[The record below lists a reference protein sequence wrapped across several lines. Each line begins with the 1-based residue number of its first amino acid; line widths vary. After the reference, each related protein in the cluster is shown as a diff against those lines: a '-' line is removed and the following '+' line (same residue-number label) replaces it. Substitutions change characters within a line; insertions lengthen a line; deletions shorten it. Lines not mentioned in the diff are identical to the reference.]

1 MMAAIAPHLPA
12 LPVVLPLLAAALL
25 LLVERRGIAPQRWI
39 AAVAMAALLAVVL
52 ALVLRVHDH
61 GLLVYLLGDWPAR
74 LGIALVADRLG
85 VLMVLATTLLAIPC
99 LLYAASGWDR
109 RALHFH
115 ALFQLQLA
123 GLNGAFLTGD
133 LFNLFVFFEVL
144 LIASYGL
151 LLSGGRGPRMRA
163 GLHYVAFNITAST
176 LFLVALG
183 LLYGLTGTLNMA
195 EMALR
200 VASADPGDLALIKAA
215 SGILLVVFC
224 AKAALLPMYVWLPRT
239 YKYAP
244 AAVAALFTVM
254 TKVGVYAVL
263 RVFSLVFGSE
273 AGALAGW
280 AWAWLL
286 PVGLATLVLGTLGA
300 MAALTL
306 RALVAWLVIASAA
319 TLFVAIALAT
329 PDTVGAGLYY
339 LVHSTFA
346 TAALFLVADMLRRR
360 RGAARDRLDQAA
372 QVPQAALLGGL
383 LVFGAVAVTGLPPL
397 SGFVAKFVLL
407 AAVPEGQAAWVWSVV
422 LATSL
427 MAIVALARAGTLLLW
442 EGPALAAAGN
452 PPQEPDRPSAEP
464 LAPHLAG
471 DPMSTGRARQL
482 QLAAVVLLL
491 GYGVAMAAF
500 ADPLLRFTRDAG
512 AQVLAPAE
520 LIDAVRGTRPQLR
533 EPSP

>member
-1 MMAAIAPHLPA
+1 MAHLPI
-12 LPVVLPLLAAALL
+12 LPILVPLLAAAVI
-25 LLVERRGIAPQRWI
+25 LLVERRGVVAQRI
-39 AAVAMAALLAVVL
+39 VATLGMAGLLSAALLLAV
-52 ALVLRVHDH
+52 AADAD
-61 GLLVYLLGDWPAR
+61 GTLVYLVGDWPAR

-85 VLMVLATTLLAIPC
+85 ALMVLATALLAIPC

-176 LFLVALG
+176 LFLVALA
-183 LLYGLTGTLNMA
+183 LLYGMTGTLNMA

-200 VASADPGDLALIKAA
+200 VADAPEGDRALLQAA

-224 AKAALLPMYVWLPRT
+224 GKAALLPMYVWLPKT

-263 RVFSLVFGSE
+263 RVFSLVFGAQ
-273 AGALAGW
+273 AGPMAGW
-280 AWAWLL
+280 AWDWLL
-286 PVGLATLVLGTLGA
+286 PLGLVTLLLGTLGA

-306 RALVAWLVIASAA
+306 RAMVAWLVIASAA
-319 TLFVAIALAT
+319 TLFVAFALAT
-329 PDTVGAGLYY
+329 PEAVGAGLYY

-346 TAALFLVADMLRRR
+346 TAALFLVADLVRRQ
-360 RGAARDRLDQAA
+360 RGGARDRIDLAA
-372 QVPQAALLGGL
+372 RLPQAPLLGTLL
-383 LVFGAVAVTGLPPL
+383 LVGAIAVTGLPPL
-397 SGFVAKFVLL
+397 SGFMGKFTLL
-407 AAVPEGQAAWVWSVV
+407 AAVPESEVGRVWSV
-422 LATSL
+422 LLLTSL
-427 MAIVALARAGTLLLW
+427 MAIVALARAGSMLFW
-442 EGPALAAAGN
+442 EGPALAARVGANGNGEAAGGDADDN
-452 PPQEPDRPSAEP
+452 GDAPGPGD
-464 LAPHLAG
+464 LATPV
-471 DPMSTGRARQL
+471 STRAQPL
-482 QLAAVVLLL
+482 QLVAVGLLL
-491 GYGVAMAAF
+491 AYGVGLSIF
-500 ADPLLRFTRDAG
+500 ADPVLRYARDA
-512 AQVLAPAE
+512 AAHALDPAVLVE
-520 LIDAVRGTRPQLR
+520 AVRGSRSVLR
-533 EPSP
+533 APSP

>member
-1 MMAAIAPHLPA
+1 VTAHLPV
-12 LPVVLPLLAAALL
+12 LPVLLPLLAASAL
-25 LLVERRGIAPQRWI
+25 LLVERRGIGPQRLV
-39 AAVAMAALLAVVL
+39 AALAMAGLLAAAL
-52 ALVLRVHDH
+52 ALALQADGR
-61 GLLVYLLGDWPAR
+61 GQLVYLLGDWPAR
-74 LGIALVADRLG
+74 LGIALVADRLAA
-85 VLMVLATTLLAIPC
+85 LMVLATTLLAIPC

-176 LFLVALG
+176 LFLVALA

-200 VASADPGDLALIKAA
+200 VAGAEPGDLALIQAA

-273 AGALAGW
+273 AGPLAGW

-319 TLFVAIALAT
+319 TLFVAFALAT

-372 QVPQAALLGGL
+372 PVPQAALLGGL
-383 LVFGAVAVTGLPPL
+383 LLVGAVAVSGLPPL
-397 SGFVAKFVLL
+397 SGFVGKFVLL
-407 AAVPEGQAAWVWSVV
+407 AAVPEGQAGWVWSAV

-442 EGPALAAAGN
+442 EGPALAGAATPVKESGRRSVE
-452 PPQEPDRPSAEP
+452 PPAG
-464 LAPHLAG
+464 HLG
-471 DPMSTGRARQL
+471 QDPMTAARAGRL
-482 QLAAVVLLL
+482 QLAAVLLLL

-500 ADPLLRFTRDAG
+500 ADPLLRYARAAG

-520 LIDAVRGTRPQLR
+520 LVEAVRSTRPQLR

>member
-1 MMAAIAPHLPA
+1 VTAHLPV
-12 LPVVLPLLAAALL
+12 LPVLLPLLAASAL
-25 LLVERRGIAPQRWI
+25 LLVERRGIGPQRLV
-39 AAVAMAALLAVVL
+39 AALAMAGLLAAAL
-52 ALVLRVHDH
+52 ALALQADGR
-61 GLLVYLLGDWPAR
+61 GQLVYLLGDWPAR
-74 LGIALVADRLG
+74 LGIALVADRLAA
-85 VLMVLATTLLAIPC
+85 LMVLATTLLAVPC

-176 LFLVALG
+176 LFLVALA

-200 VASADPGDLALIKAA
+200 VAGAEPGDLALIQAA

-319 TLFVAIALAT
+319 TLFVAFALAT

-372 QVPQAALLGGL
+372 PVPQAALLGGL
-383 LVFGAVAVTGLPPL
+383 LLVGAVAVSGLPPL
-397 SGFVAKFVLL
+397 SGFVGKFVLL
-407 AAVPEGQAAWVWSVV
+407 AAVPEGQAGWVWSAV

-442 EGPALAAAGN
+442 EGPALAGAAAPAQESARRSVE
-452 PPQEPDRPSAEP
+452 PPAG
-464 LAPHLAG
+464 HLG
-471 DPMSTGRARQL
+471 RDPMTAARAGQL
-482 QLAAVVLLL
+482 QLAAVLLLL

-500 ADPLLRFTRDAG
+500 ADPLLRYARAAG

-520 LIDAVRGTRPQLR
+520 LVEAVRSTRPQLR
-533 EPSP
+533 EPSR

>member
-1 MMAAIAPHLPA
+1 VIAHLPV

-25 LLVERRGIAPQRWI
+25 LLVERQGIGAQRWV
-39 AAVAMAALLAVVL
+39 ASAAMAGLLAATV
-52 ALVLRVHDH
+52 ALTVQVDQD

-85 VLMVLATTLLAIPC
+85 ALMVLTTTLLAIPC

-200 VASADPGDLALIKAA
+200 VANAEPGDVALIQAA

-224 AKAALLPMYVWLPRT
+224 AKAALLPMYIWLPRT

-263 RVFSLVFGSE
+263 RVFSLVFGNE
-273 AGALAGW
+273 AGPLAGW

-329 PDTVGAGLYY
+329 PETVGAGLYY

-346 TAALFLVADMLRRR
+346 AAALFLVADMLRRR

-372 QVPQAALLGGL
+372 QVPQAGLLGGL
-383 LVFGAVAVTGLPPL
+383 LLVGAIAVTGLPPL
-397 SGFVAKFVLL
+397 SGFVGKFVLL
-407 AAVPEGQAAWVWSVV
+407 AAVPEGQAVWVWSAV

-427 MAIVALARAGTLLLW
+427 MAVVALARAGTLLLW

-452 PPQEPDRPSAEP
+452 SAQEVERPSAEP
-464 LAPHLAG
+464 LAPHLSE
-471 DPMSTGRARQL
+471 DPMTAGRSGNL
-482 QLAAVVLLL
+482 QLAAVLLLL
-491 GYGVAMAAF
+491 GYGVAMTAF
-500 ADPLLRFTRDAG
+500 ADPVLGYTRAAAG
-512 AQVLAPAE
+512 QVLAPAE
-520 LIDAVRGTRPQLR
+520 LIEAVRGTRPQLR